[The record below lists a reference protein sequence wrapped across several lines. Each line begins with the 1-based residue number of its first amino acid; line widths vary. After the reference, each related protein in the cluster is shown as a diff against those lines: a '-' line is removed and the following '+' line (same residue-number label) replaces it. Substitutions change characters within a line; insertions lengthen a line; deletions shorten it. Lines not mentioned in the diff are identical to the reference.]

1 MKHLTFIPFIILACA
16 CLWRSSSAQVVV
28 ENQIST
34 DSVDLFSEPGLKTGS
49 AGISPTLA
57 MVSSLILPGSGH
69 HLLERDRSALAYF
82 TAEAA
87 AVFGFFFCDHYAK
100 KLALDAAGYAWTHA
114 GAQGSIKSADD
125 YYWKQVGN
133 YMDIQDYNSMITLDR
148 LASGKKY
155 TGENQYWR
163 WDDESSKDRF
173 NSILST
179 SRLFSVVSS
188 FCLGALVL
196 DRIIAFIDI
205 RSVTR
210 NYGTK
215 QTGFSSRRITVRPC
229 VSVSSSSVDLRLT
242 GTF

>member
-1 MKHLTFIPFIILACA
+1 MFFCA
-16 CLWRSSSAQVVV
+16 CLWRSSSAQVIV
-28 ENQIST
+28 ENAIAT
-34 DSVDLFSEPGLKTGS
+34 DSVDLFSEPEVQTRL
-49 AGISPTLA
+49 SPTIA

-69 HLLERDRSALAYF
+69 YFLERNRSALAYF

-87 AVFGFFFCDHYAK
+87 AIFGLFFCDHYAK

-125 YYWKQVGN
+125 YYWKQVAR
-133 YMDIQDYNSMITLDR
+133 YMDVQDYNTMITIDR
-148 LASGKKY
+148 LDAGKKY

-173 NSILST
+173 NSVLST
-179 SRLFSVVSS
+179 SRLFGVVSS

-215 QTGFSSRRITVRPC
+215 QTGGLAARRITVHPC
-229 VSVSSSSVDLRLT
+229 VYASSSSVDLRLT